1 MCAAARSGGEPR
13 RAPAGFAQCR
23 KYDPRPDSDG
33 DSVEAGMV
41 AAFPVAES
49 FHDPPCGAANAVCGR
64 RQGSATAT
72 QEGR

>member
-1 MCAAARSGGEPR
+1 VPPHGAVASRAERLRVSLNAANMTHGRT
-13 RAPAGFAQCR
+13 Q
-23 KYDPRPDSDG
+23 DG